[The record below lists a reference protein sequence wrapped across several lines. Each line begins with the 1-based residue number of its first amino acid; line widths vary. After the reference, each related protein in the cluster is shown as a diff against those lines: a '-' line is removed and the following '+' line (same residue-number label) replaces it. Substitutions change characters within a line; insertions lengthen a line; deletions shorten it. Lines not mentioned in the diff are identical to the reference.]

1 MSSSEEEIEVIV
13 EQTVEEIDEGLKKSK
28 HKLSNVKAEDI
39 FKEKMIKLNQGS
51 LEKFCKGLKLGAIN
65 LGYSHRKNRKY
76 FVTLKDR

>member
-13 EQTVEEIDEGLKKSK
+13 EQTVEERDEGLKKSK

-51 LEKFCKGLKLGAIN
+51 LEKILQRVKTWRHQSWLFPSKK
-65 LGYSHRKNRKY
+65 
-76 FVTLKDR
+76 